1 MTEHKPKTL
10 PRNYIKELLAMI
22 VLAIIGIAIIALKQN
37 ELQMTI
43 GGGIFTS
50 SIVGAVSLT
59 TNSLRK
65 RRADLELL
73 TTLSIK
79 TLNRMIWLK
88 PKDVN
93 GRVNEHSLHEINT
106 MITELDI
113 SESIY
118 SRLWFI
124 KKENRNKCYRLY
136 RILASINRV
145 EPELIQ
151 YRMTATTDVSN
162 HLQIEKLKQHFTQLY
177 NENKDAVKELND
189 LTDWAIEISEKAVF

>member
-1 MTEHKPKTL
+1 MV
-10 PRNYIKELLAMI
+10 I
-22 VLAIIGIAIIALKQN
+22 AIIGIAIIALKQN

-88 PKDVN
+88 QEDVN
-93 GRVNEHSLHEINT
+93 GRVNEHSLQEINT

-118 SRLWFI
+118 GRLWFI
-124 KKENRNKCYRLY
+124 TKENRNKCNRLY

-145 EPELIQ
+145 EPDLIQ
-151 YRMTATTDVSN
+151 YRMTTTTDVSN
-162 HLQIEKLKQHFTQLY
+162 HLQIEKLKQHFTQFY

-189 LTDWAIEISEKAVF
+189 LTDWAIEISEKSVF

>member
-10 PRNYIKELLAMI
+10 PRNYFKELLAMI
-22 VLAIIGIAIIALKQN
+22 VIAIIGIAIIALKQN

-88 PKDVN
+88 QEDVN
-93 GRVNEHSLHEINT
+93 GRVNEHSLQEINT

-118 SRLWFI
+118 GRLWFI

-136 RILASINRV
+136 QIMASINRV

-151 YRMTATTDVSN
+151 YRMTTTTDVSN
-162 HLQIEKLKQHFTQLY
+162 HLQIEKLKQHFTQFY
-177 NENKDAVKELND
+177 NENKDAVKELYD